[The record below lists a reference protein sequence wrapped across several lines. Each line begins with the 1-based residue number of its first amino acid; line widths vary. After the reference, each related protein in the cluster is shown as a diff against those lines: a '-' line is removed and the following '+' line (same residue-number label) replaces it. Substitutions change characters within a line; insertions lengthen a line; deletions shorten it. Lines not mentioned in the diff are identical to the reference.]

1 MIGCLIMLHIYLVSY
16 HLCFMILII
25 FFVITITISS
35 NMIGALAALF
45 FTNHS
50 VELQPDSWL

>member
-1 MIGCLIMLHIYLVSY
+1 MVMHLHIS
-16 HLCFMILII
+16 FKWEEKADKSLI
-25 FFVITITISS
+25 ITITISS

-50 VELQPDSWL
+50 LELQPDSGL

>member
-1 MIGCLIMLHIYLVSY
+1 M
-16 HLCFMILII
+16 
-25 FFVITITISS
+25 TISS

-50 VELQPDSWL
+50 TELDSVIGQLTVIGQLK